1 MSPHTLRATS
11 YCFIKSAV
19 KHEYHCTGSITN
31 STVIPLILSDQE
43 TINSDSLLLVP
54 MFLLLDQFFLLIS
67 QSTQNSLGVG
77 VGDFLG
83 SPVVKNLPS
92 SPAPKESAFQC
103 RGWRFDPWWGNL
115 DPTCFWET
123 KPACRNWRKPVCHSK
138 DPKQTKFFLKN

>member
-19 KHEYHCTGSITN
+19 KHEYRCTGSITD
-31 STVIPLILSDQE
+31 STVIPLILSDRE

-77 VGDFLG
+77 VGWISL
-83 SPVVKNLPS
+83 SAQWLRICLLPLPQKNQPS
-92 SPAPKESAFQC
+92 NAGDGGLIPGQ
-103 RGWRFDPWWGNL
+103 G
-115 DPTCFWET
+115 T
-123 KPACRNWRKPVCHSK
+123 
-138 DPKQTKFFLKN
+138 

>member
-19 KHEYHCTGSITN
+19 KHEYRCTGSITD
-31 STVIPLILSDQE
+31 STVIPLILSDRE
-43 TINSDSLLLVP
+43 TINSDSLTPCPDVSPFRSILSP
-54 MFLLLDQFFLLIS
+54 YFSEHSKQ
-67 QSTQNSLGVG
+67 LGGGGG
-77 VGDFLG
+77 VDFLV

-103 RGWRFDPWWGNL
+103 GGWRFDPWSGNL

-123 KPACRNWRKPVCHSK
+123 KPACGNEKACVPQQRPRA
-138 DPKQTKFFLKN
+138 DIFLIN

>member
-19 KHEYHCTGSITN
+19 KHEYRCTGSITD
-31 STVIPLILSDQE
+31 STVIPLILSDRE

-77 VGDFLG
+77 VGVDFLV
-83 SPVVKNLPS
+83 SPEVKNLPS

-103 RGWRFDPWWGNL
+103 GGWRFDPWSGNL

-123 KPACRNWRKPVCHSK
+123 KPACGNEKACVPQQRPRA
-138 DPKQTKFFLKN
+138 DIFLIN